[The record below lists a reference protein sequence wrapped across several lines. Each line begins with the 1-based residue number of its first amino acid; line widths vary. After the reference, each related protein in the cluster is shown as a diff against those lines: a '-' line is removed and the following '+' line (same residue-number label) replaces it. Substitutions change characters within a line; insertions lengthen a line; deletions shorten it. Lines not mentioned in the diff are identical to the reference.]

1 MSASLSGYTVT
12 DEMLSSTIEG
22 TLKVFDE
29 NNNEVLDP
37 GTLDESTNTFSFG
50 DLNGKNT
57 DLFIRRNPLIT
68 EQQ

>member
-1 MSASLSGYTVT
+1 MNPMSASLSGYTVT

-37 GTLDESTNTFSFG
+37 GTLG
-50 DLNGKNT
+50 
-57 DLFIRRNPLIT
+57 
-68 EQQ
+68 